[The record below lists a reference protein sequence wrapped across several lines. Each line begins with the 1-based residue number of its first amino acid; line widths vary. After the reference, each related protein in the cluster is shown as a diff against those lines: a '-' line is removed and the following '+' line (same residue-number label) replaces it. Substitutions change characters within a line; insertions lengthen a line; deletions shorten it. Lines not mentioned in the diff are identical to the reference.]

1 MPVTGFIPAK
11 TCSRMQ
17 DDDDEDDDE
26 DDDDEDGDA
35 PVGPPADKQE
45 CKQQ

>member
-1 MPVTGFIPAK
+1 MPVIDFISAK

-17 DDDDEDDDE
+17 DDDDEDDD
-26 DDDDEDGDA
+26 DDDDGDA